1 MITYGELREV
11 FKGAIEWVEN
21 NLNPHQQLI
30 ITLDG
35 IKIVSDD
42 YFEPMNAKRKDGT
55 CEFEIQPHSQLLFDP
70 TRGIYN
76 AEHIEN
82 EIEGKEEFIE
92 ESIKNIHRHMV
103 WESIWD
109 SETKINEI

>member
-1 MITYGELREV
+1 MIKYGELREV

-42 YFEPMNAKRKDGT
+42 YFEPIK
-55 CEFEIQPHSQLLFDP
+55 
-70 TRGIYN
+70 
-76 AEHIEN
+76 
-82 EIEGKEEFIE
+82 
-92 ESIKNIHRHMV
+92 SIKEN
-103 WESIWD
+103 
-109 SETKINEI
+109 NERNFIIPAKPHTFEREYECTWGMDENLNDIKE